1 MAMIKIS
8 RRRSKIMFNNYKKLM
23 EIILYN
29 QSRNIRRLDS
39 LQCDYFRI
47 LFYIRIF
54 CCNNFRIALFRE
66 AKTAGFF
73 VF

>member
-1 MAMIKIS
+1 
-8 RRRSKIMFNNYKKLM
+8 M

-39 LQCDYFRI
+39 LQCDIYFRI
-47 LFYIRIF
+47 LFYIQIF

-73 VF
+73 IF